1 MHSLS
6 SWARHKKWI
15 PIGSMGSVYM
25 HQRMLIIEGC
35 GNLSHVQNVVEK
47 NGEKNQKPRKI
58 GQSISQ
64 VPTLRLK
71 YDKIQ
76 AQCALCILSKSM
88 LERV

>member
-1 MHSLS
+1 
-6 SWARHKKWI
+6 
-15 PIGSMGSVYM
+15 
-25 HQRMLIIEGC
+25 MLIIEGC